1 MDKAQARILFLVLIG
16 ILFFGQA
23 VYDYIKKQKK
33 SSARKPTAHYNKRN
47 APNSDKRMPATPK
60 LQKSEK
66 RETNSNRVSPAYV
79 ENEPMRAETMPLVEE
94 KTETAMIAET
104 ESTGCNQK
112 TDIDIRNAVIW
123 SEILK
128 RKF

>member
-33 SSARKPTAHYNKRN
+33 SSARKPTAHYKKGNVQN
-47 APNSDKRMPATPK
+47 GYKRMSTSAPSPMSK
-60 LQKSEK
+60 K
-66 RETNSNRVSPAYV
+66 RESNFNQTTPVHQV
-79 ENEPMRAETMPLVEE
+79 NEPLPHKAKSLVEE
-94 KTETAMIAET
+94 ETETAMIAET

-112 TDIDIRNAVIW
+112 TDMDIRNAVIW